1 MGGFGSGRK
10 SLRPAFEASLRIDLS
25 TPQVKA
31 LVDRHEAVTGRW
43 TWSSSGQAVGAVRYV
58 FVPVGM
64 ASVEL
69 TLAYAVADIPN
80 EQTIQLNTTRPHFG
94 GLRWWF
100 VCPAFARQG
109 TRRLV
114 RCICLPSGASAF
126 ASRAAHRL
134 NYQSQKDSRDLLRS
148 LGGWMEKYG

>member
-25 TPQVKA
+25 TPHVKA
-31 LVDRHEAVTGRW
+31 LVDRHEAVSGRW
-43 TWSSSGQAVGAVRYV
+43 TWSSGGQTIGAVRYAFIPLGEASAKLMLGYV
-58 FVPVGM
+58 VAGTPV
-64 ASVEL
+64 
-69 TLAYAVADIPN
+69 T
-80 EQTIQLNTTRPHFG
+80 QTIALATIRPHYG

-100 VCPAFARQG
+100 VCPAFASQG

-114 RCICLPSGASAF
+114 RCICMPAGASSF

-148 LGGWMEKYG
+148 LDGLMRKYG

>member
-25 TPQVKA
+25 TPHVKA

-43 TWSSSGQAVGAVRYV
+43 TWSSSGQSVAAVRYT
-58 FVPVGM
+58 FLPIGGSS
-64 ASVEL
+64 AEL
-69 TLAYAVADIPN
+69 MLDYSLAGIPKAQTL
-80 EQTIQLNTTRPHFG
+80 QLTTTRPHFG
-94 GLRWWF
+94 GMRWWF
-100 VCPAFARQG
+100 VCPAFARAG

-134 NYQSQKDSRDLLRS
+134 NYQSQKDSRDLLRFIERWEAMQ
-148 LGGWMEKYG
+148 G

>member
-25 TPQVKA
+25 TPHVKA
-31 LVDRHEAVTGRW
+31 IVDRHEAVTGRW

-58 FVPVGM
+58 FEPLG
-64 ASVEL
+64 ATSAEL
-69 TLAYAVADIPN
+69 TLSYAIASTPQT
-80 EQTIQLNTTRPHFG
+80 QTIALAATRPHFG

-100 VCPAFARQG
+100 VCPALARQG
-109 TRRLV
+109 TRSLV

-134 NYQSQKDSRDLLRS
+134 NYQSQKDSRDLLRFIER
-148 LGGWMEKYG
+148 LEAMRA